1 MSRSMYPVINGCL
14 LEIESCGGCDKA
26 VADSVT
32 RGGWR
37 TVELATSYGVT
48 NPVRLPR
55 TIALVGQP
63 NVGKSVVMNALTG
76 TRAFVSN
83 YPGTTVEL
91 TEGTLVF
98 GEKRIKVIDTPGTYS
113 LHSDTEDQ
121 RVTQRVLLEGGVDLI
136 INVIDAANLA
146 RNLYLTLQLLDLG
159 IPLVVALNQVDRA
172 KAAGLEIDAKKLED
186 ILGVPVVPVV
196 ATKCEGLRELV
207 SSIWRGRVGK
217 PIRFSDQV
225 EEVIG
230 HLEREI
236 EKVVPEVRGRRRSH
250 APRALA
256 IHLMEH
262 DRVDEDLFEAY
273 PELRALVERLQ
284 RQVGAGAVC
293 SRCYRS
299 CAFCPARDEEHPSFP
314 TCLERTAQA
323 RAIASQVTSV
333 RATRTMPGAL
343 RGRTVEDLLDTPTAG
358 LVITGLTAYFSYKVV
373 VLVMDLFDRLVT
385 IATSPLLQWITSLA
399 GHFPEGSFAGLFLT
413 SLPEGLVLPF
423 SVVFPAMFTIYML
436 MGFLED
442 TGLLP
447 RIAVTLHRV
456 TSFLG
461 VPGQAVVP
469 LILGFGCRAP
479 AVLATRSLPDRRS
492 RFIVSTLLSMAVP
505 CAASLA
511 IITGVSQVFDVN
523 LLVVYG
529 VVAAVFTGTGVV
541 LGRLFRGEGEFV
553 LEVPPLRWPSFSN
566 VWRKSRVRMS
576 GFFLHVLPLLMGVS
590 VILRYLV
597 SGGYLSFL
605 SALGPV
611 TSRLFGVRGEVFAA
625 VAMTV
630 VQRYLAPMVLLNLP
644 LSPRE
649 ATIAV
654 SMVSLSMPCTP
665 VSVLLVKEM
674 GWRTAIFILILALG
688 VSLGVGLALN
698 LVLP

>member
-1 MSRSMYPVINGCL
+1 M
-14 LEIESCGGCDKA
+14 E
-26 VADSVT
+26 VATDDAAM
-32 RGGWR
+32 RP
-37 TVELATSYGVT
+37 A
-48 NPVRLPR
+48 RLPR

-76 TRAFVSN
+76 TKAFVSN
-83 YPGTTVEL
+83 YPGTTVEI
-91 TEGTLVF
+91 TEGTLVYA
-98 GEKRIKVIDTPGTYS
+98 GRRIKVIDTPGTYS

-136 INVIDAANLA
+136 INVVDATNLA

-159 IPLVVALNQVDRA
+159 IPLIAALNQVDRA
-172 KAAGLEIDAKKLED
+172 KSAGLEIDVKKLED
-186 ILGVPVVPVV
+186 ILGVPVVPLV
-196 ATKCEGLRELV
+196 ATKGEGLGELV
-207 SSIWRGRVGK
+207 SSIGRGRMGK

-225 EEVIG
+225 EEVIA

-236 EKVVPEVRGRRRSH
+236 EKVIPEVKGRRRSH
-250 APRALA
+250 ASRVLA

-262 DRVDEDLFEAY
+262 DRVDEDLFEVY
-273 PELRALVERLQ
+273 PELRTLVESLQ

-299 CAFCPARDEEHPSFP
+299 CAFCPARDKEHPSFP

-323 RAIASQVTSV
+323 RAIAFQVTSGGI
-333 RATRTMPGAL
+333 TRTVPGGI
-343 RGRTVEDLLDTPTAG
+343 RGRTIEDWLDIPTVG
-358 LVITGLTAYFSYKVV
+358 VVVTGLTAYFSYKLVAF
-373 VLVMDLFDRLVT
+373 VMDLFDRLV
-385 IATSPLLQWITSLA
+385 IMATSPLLQWITSLA
-399 GHFPEGSFAGLFLT
+399 ARFPEGSFAGLLLT
-413 SLPEGLVLPF
+413 SLPEGLILPF

-447 RIAVTLHRV
+447 RMAVTLHRL

-492 RFIVSTLLSMAVP
+492 RFIVLTLLSMAVP

-511 IITGVSQVFDVN
+511 IITSVSQVFNAN

-529 VVAAVFTGTGVV
+529 VAGAVFTATG
-541 LGRLFRGEGEFV
+541 LTMGRLLRGEGEGEGEFV
-553 LEVPPLRWPSFSN
+553 LEVPPLRWPSLSN
-566 VWRKSRVRMS
+566 VWRKSRMRMS
-576 GFFLHVLPLLMGVS
+576 EFFLHVLPLLAGVS
-590 VILRYLV
+590 VVLRYLV

-625 VAMTV
+625 VAMTI

-644 LSPRE
+644 LTSRE

-674 GWRTAIFILILALG
+674 GLRTALFILMLALG
-688 VSLGVGLALN
+688 VSLGVGLVLN
-698 LVLP
+698 VVLP

>member
-1 MSRSMYPVINGCL
+1 MKGRL
-14 LEIESCGGCDKA
+14 LEIESCGGYDKTIA
-26 VADSVT
+26 RTVT
-32 RGGWR
+32 GGGR
-37 TVELATSYGVT
+37 AVELATSYVT
-48 NPVRLPR
+48 NPARLPR

-76 TRAFVSN
+76 TKAFVSN
-83 YPGTTVEL
+83 YPGTTVEI
-91 TEGTLVF
+91 TAGTLVYA
-98 GEKRIKVIDTPGTYS
+98 GRRIKVIDTPGTYS

-136 INVIDAANLA
+136 VNVVDATNLA
-146 RNLYLTLQLLDLG
+146 RNLYLTLQLLDMG
-159 IPLVVALNQVDRA
+159 IPLIVALNQVDRA
-172 KAAGLEIDAKKLED
+172 KAAGLEIDVKKLED
-186 ILGVPVVPVV
+186 ILGVPVVPLV
-196 ATKCEGLRELV
+196 ATKGEGLRELV
-207 SSIWRGRVGK
+207 SSIGRGRMGK
-217 PIRFSDQV
+217 SIRFSDQV
-225 EEVIG
+225 EEVIA

-236 EKVVPEVRGRRRSH
+236 EKIIPEVNGRRRFH
-250 APRALA
+250 ASRALA

-262 DRVDEDLFEAY
+262 DCVDEDLFEVY
-273 PELRALVERLQ
+273 PELRTLVETLQ

-323 RAIASQVTSV
+323 QAIATQVTSSST
-333 RATRTMPGAL
+333 TRIVPGGV
-343 RGRTVEDLLDTPTAG
+343 RGRTIEDWLDIPTVGAI
-358 LVITGLTAYFSYKVV
+358 VTGLTACFSYKLVV
-373 VLVMDLFDRLVT
+373 FVMDLFDRLV
-385 IATSPLLQWITSLA
+385 IVATGPLFQWITSLVA
-399 GHFPEGSFAGLFLT
+399 HFPEGSFAGLLLT

-423 SVVFPAMFTIYML
+423 SVVFPAMLTIYML

-447 RIAVTLHRV
+447 RMAVTLHRL

-511 IITGVSQVFDVN
+511 IITGVSQVFNAN

-529 VVAAVFTGTGVV
+529 VAGAVFTATGVIM
-541 LGRLFRGEGEFV
+541 GRLLRGEGEGEFV

-566 VWRKSRVRMS
+566 VWRKSRIRMS

-590 VILRYLV
+590 VVLRYLV

-630 VQRYLAPMVLLNLP
+630 IQRYLAPMVLLNLP
-644 LSPRE
+644 LTPRE

-654 SMVSLSMPCTP
+654 TMISLSMPCTP
-665 VSVLLVKEM
+665 VSVLLIREM
-674 GWRTAIFILILALG
+674 GWRTALFILTLTLG
-688 VSLGVGLALN
+688 VSLGVGLVLN
-698 LVLP
+698 VVLP